1 MRNAVQLDREEG
13 RSSKT
18 EAADLSSSAAW
29 IPEYILKESE
39 LVYLLSK
46 MSRDVP
52 IHSWSGS
59 YYINSD
65 KRWENGTLS
74 LTRTTVHF
82 VSNQSKES
90 LASFRL
96 SGIMEI
102 KMESSSFIF
111 STLTVLEEG
120 NVKHW
125 FGSLKPNRVVV
136 YNVLEHF
143 WRERLLSPS
152 SEARGAECHP
162 SKGGELIKLVA
173 GSQKRLE
180 DTGRVLSHQGEQFDN
195 MMQGLETIDSDLGVA
210 DKLLLQL
217 ESPSWWPFG
226 KLPWKGQQEAKA
238 EDAARA
244 AAASVAGKGSARN
257 KVIAS
262 IPAVVTQG
270 GSSDLKPG
278 CLLVLV
284 SSLEARDTNCQLLH
298 RFERNDV
305 DEIRV
310 HSPYEITVRQRFIGK
325 PDICYRFLSAKMP
338 EAMSVLDMQYK
349 KKVDFTSGYAAFRAT
364 PASSPCDAERPNWN
378 EGLSQVTELPLQL
391 PAGEL
396 SQLQVHVPQPTV
408 SQAEAQELKQM
419 LMQLKNLALEADT
432 ELERQ
437 DDVLDDLTSSTD
449 RATMHIEKHT
459 CRMKRLL

>member
-1 MRNAVQLDREEG
+1 
-13 RSSKT
+13 
-18 EAADLSSSAAW
+18 
-29 IPEYILKESE
+29 
-39 LVYLLSK
+39 
-46 MSRDVP
+46 MSRDHP
-52 IHSWSGS
+52 IHSWPGS
-59 YYINSD
+59 YYINSE

-74 LTRTTVHF
+74 LTRTIVRF

-90 LASFRL
+90 LISFRL
-96 SGIMEI
+96 SRIMEI

-152 SEARGAECHP
+152 SEAHGAESQP
-162 SKGGELIKLVA
+162 SKGRELISLMA
-173 GSQKRLE
+173 GAQRRLE

-195 MMQGLETIDSDLGVA
+195 MMQGLENIDSDLGVA
-210 DKLLLQL
+210 DKLLSQL
-217 ESPSWWPFG
+217 ECPPWWPFG
-226 KLPWKGQQEAKA
+226 KLPWRTHQEAKA

-244 AAASVAGKGSARN
+244 AASASAAASAGRESVRN

-262 IPAVVTQG
+262 IPAVMSKG
-270 GSSDLKPG
+270 EDSDLKPG
-278 CLLVLV
+278 CLVVLV
-284 SSLEARDTNCQLLH
+284 SSLEVRDRNCQLLH
-298 RFERNDV
+298 RFERNEI

-310 HSPYEITVRQRFIGK
+310 KSPYEIAVRQRFIGK

-338 EAMSVLDMQYK
+338 EALSLLGMQYK
-349 KKVDFTSGYAAFRAT
+349 KKMEFTREYIAFKGT
-364 PASSPCDAERPNWN
+364 PASSPCDREGTNWD
-378 EGLSQVTELPLQL
+378 EGLSQRCQETELPLEV

-396 SQLQVHVPQPTV
+396 SQLHVHVLQPSV

-419 LMQLKNLALEADT
+419 LMQLKNLALEAET

-437 DDVLDDLTSSTD
+437 DEVLDVLTSSTD

>member
-1 MRNAVQLDREEG
+1 
-13 RSSKT
+13 
-18 EAADLSSSAAW
+18 
-29 IPEYILKESE
+29 
-39 LVYLLSK
+39 

-52 IHSWSGS
+52 IHSWPGS
-59 YYINSD
+59 YYINSE

-74 LTRTTVHF
+74 LTRTMVRF
-82 VSNQSKES
+82 VSNHSKES
-90 LASFRL
+90 LTSFRL
-96 SGIMEI
+96 SRIMQI

-152 SEARGAECHP
+152 SEARGAESQP
-162 SKGGELIKLVA
+162 SKGRELINLVA
-173 GSQKRLE
+173 GAQRRLE
-180 DTGRVLSHQGEQFDN
+180 DTGSVLSHQGEQFDS
-195 MMQGLETIDSDLGVA
+195 MMQGLEKIDSDLGVA
-210 DKLLLQL
+210 DKLLSEL
-217 ESPSWWPFG
+217 ESPPWWPFG
-226 KLPWKGQQEAKA
+226 KLPWKVQQEAKA

-244 AAASVAGKGSARN
+244 AAAASAAKGSGRN
-257 KVIAS
+257 KVISS
-262 IPAVVTQG
+262 IPAVVSKG
-270 GSSDLKPG
+270 GDSDLKPG

-298 RFERNDV
+298 RFERNEI

-310 HSPYEITVRQRFIGK
+310 HSPYELTVRQRFIGK
-325 PDICYRFLSAKMP
+325 PDICYRFLSAKMS
-338 EAMSVLDMQYK
+338 EAMAVLEMQYK
-349 KKVDFTSGYAAFRAT
+349 KKVEFTSEYTSFRAT
-364 PASSPCDAERPNWN
+364 PVSSPCDREGTSWN
-378 EGLSQVTELPLQL
+378 EGLMQKCQETELPLEV

-396 SQLQVHVPQPTV
+396 SQLQVHVLQPSV
-408 SQAEAQELKQM
+408 SQAEAKELKQM
-419 LMQLKNLALEADT
+419 LMQLKNLALEAET

-449 RATMHIEKHT
+449 RATMNVEKHT

>member
-1 MRNAVQLDREEG
+1 
-13 RSSKT
+13 
-18 EAADLSSSAAW
+18 
-29 IPEYILKESE
+29 
-39 LVYLLSK
+39 
-46 MSRDVP
+46 MSRDIP
-52 IHSWSGS
+52 IHSWPGS
-59 YYINSD
+59 YYINSE

-74 LTRTTVHF
+74 LTRTMVRF

-96 SGIMEI
+96 SRIMEL

-152 SEARGAECHP
+152 SEARGAECKP
-162 SKGGELIKLVA
+162 SKGRELISLVA
-173 GSQKRLE
+173 GAQRRLE
-180 DTGRVLSHQGEQFDN
+180 DTGSVLSHQGEQFDN
-195 MMQGLETIDSDLGVA
+195 MIQGLEKIDSDLGVA
-210 DKLLLQL
+210 DKLLLEL

-226 KLPWKGQQEAKA
+226 KLPWKTQQEAKA
-238 EDAARA
+238 QDAARA
-244 AAASVAGKGSARN
+244 GAAAASAAGKESSRN

-262 IPAVVTQG
+262 IPAVVTKG
-270 GSSDLKPG
+270 GDSDLKPG

-284 SSLEARDTNCQLLH
+284 SSVEVRDTNCQLLH
-298 RFERNDV
+298 RFERNDI

-338 EAMSVLDMQYK
+338 EAMSVLEMQYK
-349 KKVDFTSGYAAFRAT
+349 KKVEFMNEYTAFKAT
-364 PASSPCDAERPNWN
+364 PVSSPCGTEGPNWN
-378 EGLSQVTELPLQL
+378 EGLLQRCQDTELPLEVQ
-391 PAGEL
+391 AGEL
-396 SQLQVHVPQPTV
+396 SQLQVHVLQPSV

-419 LMQLKNLALEADT
+419 LMQLKNLALEAET

-437 DDVLDDLTSSTD
+437 DDVLDELTSSTD

>member
-1 MRNAVQLDREEG
+1 
-13 RSSKT
+13 
-18 EAADLSSSAAW
+18 
-29 IPEYILKESE
+29 
-39 LVYLLSK
+39 

-52 IHSWSGS
+52 IHSWPGS
-59 YYINSD
+59 YYINSE

-74 LTRTTVHF
+74 LTRTTVRF

-96 SGIMEI
+96 SRIVEI

-152 SEARGAECHP
+152 SEAQRAESQP
-162 SKGGELIKLVA
+162 SKGRELISLVA
-173 GSQKRLE
+173 GAQKRLE

-195 MMQGLETIDSDLGVA
+195 MMQGLEKIDSDLGVA
-210 DKLLLQL
+210 DKLLSEL

-226 KLPWKGQQEAKA
+226 KLPWKTQQEAKV

-244 AAASVAGKGSARN
+244 AAAAAASSAARGSSRN

-262 IPAVVTQG
+262 IPAVVSKG
-270 GSSDLKPG
+270 GDSDLKPG

-284 SSLEARDTNCQLLH
+284 SSLEVRNTNCQLLH
-298 RFERNDV
+298 RFERNEI

-325 PDICYRFLSAKMP
+325 PDICYRLLSAKMP
-338 EAMSVLDMQYK
+338 EALSLLEMQYK
-349 KKVDFTSGYAAFRAT
+349 KKIEFTSEYTAFKTT
-364 PASSPCDAERPNWN
+364 PVSSPCDTEGKSWT
-378 EGLSQVTELPLQL
+378 EGLLQTCQETELPLEV

-396 SQLQVHVPQPTV
+396 SQLQVHVLQPSV

-419 LMQLKNLALEADT
+419 LMQLKNLALEAET

-437 DDVLDDLTSSTD
+437 DEALDVLTSSTD

>member
-1 MRNAVQLDREEG
+1 
-13 RSSKT
+13 
-18 EAADLSSSAAW
+18 
-29 IPEYILKESE
+29 
-39 LVYLLSK
+39 

-52 IHSWSGS
+52 IHSWPGS
-59 YYINSD
+59 YYINSE

-74 LTRTTVHF
+74 LTRSTVHF
-82 VSNQSKES
+82 ISNQTKET

-96 SGIMEI
+96 SRIIEI

-152 SEARGAECHP
+152 TESQGAECQR
-162 SKGGELIKLVA
+162 SKGRELISLVA
-173 GSQKRLE
+173 GAQRRLE

-195 MMQGLETIDSDLGVA
+195 MMQGLEKIDSDLGVA
-210 DKLLLQL
+210 DKLLSEL

-226 KLPWKGQQEAKA
+226 KLPWKTQQEAKT
-238 EDAARA
+238 EDTARA
-244 AAASVAGKGSARN
+244 AAVAAAAAAGRGSGRN

-262 IPAVVTQG
+262 IPAVVSKG
-270 GSSDLKPG
+270 GDSDLKPG

-284 SSLEARDTNCQLLH
+284 SSLEVRDTNCQLRH
-298 RFERNDV
+298 RFERNEID
-305 DEIRV
+305 DIRV
-310 HSPYEITVRQRFIGK
+310 HSPYEISVRQRFIGK

-338 EAMSVLDMQYK
+338 EAMSVLEMQYK
-349 KKVDFTSGYAAFRAT
+349 KKVEFTSEYAAFKAT
-364 PASSPCDAERPNWN
+364 PSASPCDTEGSIWN
-378 EGLSQVTELPLQL
+378 EGLLQKCKETEPPVEV

-396 SQLQVHVPQPTV
+396 SQLHVHVQPFV

-419 LMQLKNLALEADT
+419 LMQLKSLALEAET
-432 ELERQ
+432 ELDRQ
-437 DDVLDDLTSSTD
+437 DEALDVLTSSTD

-459 CRMKRLL
+459 GRMKRLL

>member
-1 MRNAVQLDREEG
+1 
-13 RSSKT
+13 
-18 EAADLSSSAAW
+18 
-29 IPEYILKESE
+29 
-39 LVYLLSK
+39 

-52 IHSWSGS
+52 IHSWPGS
-59 YYINSD
+59 YYINSE

-74 LTRTTVHF
+74 LTRTTVRF

-90 LASFRL
+90 VASFRL
-96 SGIMEI
+96 SRIMEI

-143 WRERLLSPS
+143 WRERLLSPG
-152 SEARGAECHP
+152 SEARGAECQP
-162 SKGGELIKLVA
+162 SKGRELINLVA
-173 GSQKRLE
+173 GAQRRLE
-180 DTGRVLSHQGEQFDN
+180 DTGVVLSHQGEQFDN
-195 MMQGLETIDSDLGVA
+195 MMQGLEKIDSDLGTA
-210 DKLLLQL
+210 DKLLSEL

-226 KLPWKGQQEAKA
+226 KLPWKTQQEAKA

-244 AAASVAGKGSARN
+244 AAASAAGKGSGRN
-257 KVIAS
+257 KVISS
-262 IPAVVTQG
+262 IPAVVTKG
-270 GSSDLKPG
+270 GNSDLKPG

-284 SSLEARDTNCQLLH
+284 SSLEVRDTNCQLLH
-298 RFERNDV
+298 RFERNEI

-349 KKVDFTSGYAAFRAT
+349 KKVEFTGEYAAFRAT
-364 PASSPCDAERPNWN
+364 PASSPCDTEGKWN
-378 EGLSQVTELPLQL
+378 EGSLQRCHDTELPLEV

-396 SQLQVHVPQPTV
+396 SQLQVHVLQPTV

-419 LMQLKNLALEADT
+419 LMQLKNLALEAET

-449 RATMHIEKHT
+449 RATMHIDKHT

>member
-1 MRNAVQLDREEG
+1 
-13 RSSKT
+13 
-18 EAADLSSSAAW
+18 
-29 IPEYILKESE
+29 
-39 LVYLLSK
+39 

-52 IHSWSGS
+52 IHSWPGS
-59 YYINSD
+59 YYINSQ
-65 KRWENGTLS
+65 KRWETGTLS
-74 LTRTTVHF
+74 LTRTTVRF
-82 VSNQSKES
+82 ISNQSKET

-96 SGIMEI
+96 SRIMEI

-143 WRERLLSPS
+143 WRERLLSPG
-152 SEARGAECHP
+152 SEARGAEYQP
-162 SKGGELIKLVA
+162 SKGRELINLVVGA
-173 GSQKRLE
+173 QRRLE
-180 DTGRVLSHQGEQFDN
+180 DTGVVLSHQGEQFDN
-195 MMQGLETIDSDLGVA
+195 MMQGLEKIDSDLGVA
-210 DKLLLQL
+210 DKLLSEL
-217 ESPSWWPFG
+217 ESPPWWPFG
-226 KLPWKGQQEAKA
+226 KLPWRTTQEAKA

-244 AAASVAGKGSARN
+244 AAAASASRASGKN

-262 IPAVVTQG
+262 IPAVVSRG
-270 GSSDLKPG
+270 GDSDLKPG

-284 SSLEARDTNCQLLH
+284 SSLEVRDTNCQLLH
-298 RFERNDV
+298 RFERNEI

-310 HSPYEITVRQRFIGK
+310 HSPYEITVKQRFIGK
-325 PDICYRFLSAKMP
+325 PDVCYRFLSAKMP
-338 EAMSVLDMQYK
+338 EAMSVLAMQYK
-349 KKVDFTSGYAAFRAT
+349 KKVELTNEYTAFKVT
-364 PASSPCDAERPNWN
+364 PLPSPCDKEETNWT
-378 EGLSQVTELPLQL
+378 EGSLPKCQDTELPVEV

-396 SQLQVHVPQPTV
+396 SQLQVQVLQPSV

-419 LMQLKNLALEADT
+419 LMQLKNLALEAET

-437 DDVLDDLTSSTD
+437 DEALDVLTSSTD

-459 CRMKRLL
+459 CRMKKLL

>member
-1 MRNAVQLDREEG
+1 
-13 RSSKT
+13 
-18 EAADLSSSAAW
+18 
-29 IPEYILKESE
+29 
-39 LVYLLSK
+39 

-52 IHSWSGS
+52 IHSWPGS
-59 YYINSD
+59 YYINSE

-74 LTRTTVHF
+74 LTRTTVSF
-82 VSNQSKES
+82 VSSQSKES

-96 SGIMEI
+96 SRIMEI

-152 SEARGAECHP
+152 SEARGAECQP
-162 SKGGELIKLVA
+162 SKGRELINLVA
-173 GSQKRLE
+173 GAQRRLE

-195 MMQGLETIDSDLGVA
+195 MMQGLEKIDSDLGVA
-210 DKLLLQL
+210 DKLLSEL

-226 KLPWKGQQEAKA
+226 KLPWKAQQEAKA

-244 AAASVAGKGSARN
+244 AATAAGKGSGKN
-257 KVIAS
+257 KVITS
-262 IPAVVTQG
+262 IPAVVSKG
-270 GSSDLKPG
+270 GDSDLKPG

-284 SSLEARDTNCQLLH
+284 SSLEVRDTSCQLLH
-298 RFERNDV
+298 RFERNEI

-325 PDICYRFLSAKMP
+325 PDVCYRFLSAKMP
-338 EAMSVLDMQYK
+338 EALSVLEMQYK
-349 KKVDFTSGYAAFRAT
+349 KKVEFTVEYTAFKTT
-364 PASSPCDAERPNWN
+364 PLSSPCDTERQIGN
-378 EGLSQVTELPLQL
+378 EGLLQKCQETEVPLEV
-391 PAGEL
+391 PAGDL
-396 SQLQVHVPQPTV
+396 SQLQVHVLQPSV
-408 SQAEAQELKQM
+408 SQAEAQELKQ
-419 LMQLKNLALEADT
+419 LKNLALEAET

-437 DDVLDDLTSSTD
+437 DEVLDVLTSSTD

>member
-1 MRNAVQLDREEG
+1 
-13 RSSKT
+13 
-18 EAADLSSSAAW
+18 
-29 IPEYILKESE
+29 
-39 LVYLLSK
+39 

-52 IHSWSGS
+52 IHSWPGS
-59 YYINSD
+59 YYINSE

-74 LTRTTVHF
+74 LTRTTLRF
-82 VSNQSKES
+82 TSDQSKES

-96 SGIMEI
+96 SRIMEI

-111 STLTVLEEG
+111 STLTVLEQG

-152 SEARGAECHP
+152 TEAQGAESQP
-162 SKGGELIKLVA
+162 SKGRELINLVA
-173 GSQKRLE
+173 GAQRRLE

-195 MMQGLETIDSDLGVA
+195 MMQGLEKIDSDLGVA
-210 DKLLLQL
+210 DKLLSEL
-217 ESPSWWPFG
+217 ESPPWWPFG
-226 KLPWKGQQEAKA
+226 KLPWRAQQEAKA

-244 AAASVAGKGSARN
+244 AAGAAGKGSGRN

-262 IPAVVTQG
+262 VPAVVSKG
-270 GSSDLKPG
+270 GDSDLKPG

-284 SSLEARDTNCQLLH
+284 SSLEVRDTTYQLLH
-298 RFERNDV
+298 RFERNEV

-310 HSPYEITVRQRFIGK
+310 HNPYEISVRQRFIGK
-325 PDICYRFLSAKMP
+325 PDICYRLLSAKMP
-338 EAMSVLDMQYK
+338 EAMSVMEMQYK
-349 KKVDFTSGYAAFRAT
+349 KKVEYTSEYTAFKTT
-364 PASSPCDAERPNWN
+364 PASSPCDTEGSVWN
-378 EGLSQVTELPLQL
+378 QGLLQRCQDTELPVEV

-396 SQLQVHVPQPTV
+396 SQLQVHVLQPSV

-419 LMQLKNLALEADT
+419 LMQLKNLALEAET

-437 DDVLDDLTSSTD
+437 DEALDVLTSSTD
-449 RATMHIEKHT
+449 QATMHIDKHT

>member
-1 MRNAVQLDREEG
+1 
-13 RSSKT
+13 
-18 EAADLSSSAAW
+18 
-29 IPEYILKESE
+29 
-39 LVYLLSK
+39 
-46 MSRDVP
+46 MSRDAP
-52 IHSWSGS
+52 IHSWPGS

-74 LTRTTVHF
+74 LTRTTVRF
-82 VSNQSKES
+82 ISSQSKES
-90 LASFRL
+90 LVSFRL
-96 SGIMEI
+96 SRIMEI
-102 KMESSSFIF
+102 KMEASSFIF

-152 SEARGAECHP
+152 SEARGAESQP
-162 SKGGELIKLVA
+162 SKGRELISLVA
-173 GSQKRLE
+173 GAQRRLE

-195 MMQGLETIDSDLGVA
+195 MIQGLEKIDSDLGVA
-210 DKLLLQL
+210 DKLLSEL

-226 KLPWKGQQEAKA
+226 KLPWKTQQEAKA

-244 AAASVAGKGSARN
+244 AAVAAASAAKGSSRN
-257 KVIAS
+257 KVIVS
-262 IPAVVTQG
+262 IPAVVSKG
-270 GSSDLKPG
+270 RDSDLKPG

-284 SSLEARDTNCQLLH
+284 SSLEVRDTSCQLIH
-298 RFERNDV
+298 RFERNEI

-310 HSPYEITVRQRFIGK
+310 NSPYEITVRQRFIGK
-325 PDICYRFLSAKMP
+325 PDIGYRFLSAKMP
-338 EAMSVLDMQYK
+338 EALSVLEMQYK
-349 KKVDFTSGYAAFRAT
+349 KKVEFTSEYTAFKAT
-364 PASSPCDAERPNWN
+364 PLSSPCDAEGTIWN
-378 EGLSQVTELPLQL
+378 DESGLPQRCQETELPVEV
-391 PAGEL
+391 PAGDL
-396 SQLQVHVPQPTV
+396 SQLQVHVLQPSV

-419 LMQLKNLALEADT
+419 LMQLKNLALEAET

-437 DDVLDDLTSSTD
+437 DEALDALTSSTD

-459 CRMKRLL
+459 GRMKRLL